1 MHYINNLFYLNKTD
15 ITKPEMKCVARC
27 TSFFIDDTLL
37 QKRFEIHCFL
47 YVRVGKF
54 EDVYSLCTFI
64 KHLVSCGGCH
74 NWLLYFP
81 REENIFF
88 SGEKTLDMSP
98 VHFYL
103 IRLQFCRCL
112 ICFTQLGFRTVTSDV
127 LTL

>member
-1 MHYINNLFYLNKTD
+1 
-15 ITKPEMKCVARC
+15 MKCVARC

-64 KHLVSCGGCH
+64 KHLVSCGGH

-98 VHFYL
+98 VHFL
-103 IRLQFCRCL
+103 SDKIAILQM
-112 ICFTQLGFRTVTSDV
+112 SD
-127 LTL
+127 LFYAAWFQNCNI